1 MLSKETILQRIVGMT
16 EHKYPGAEVYL
27 YGSRARGDAQK
38 TSDWDLLVL
47 LDKDKVSFDLET
59 QIMDDFYELE
69 LQTGAVLSPLIYGKK
84 EWLHKYK
91 ITPLF
96 KAISKEGLKLQ

>member
-1 MLSKETILQRIVGMT
+1 MLSKKTILQRIVGMT

-27 YGSRARGDAQK
+27 FGSQARGDAHK

-47 LDKDKVSFDLET
+47 LDKDQVSFDLET

-84 EWLHKYK
+84 EWLKRYK

-96 KAISKEGLKLQ
+96 ETINKEGLKLQ